1 MIFAGSSGGKK
12 RRCRP
17 GPPNRTARNSHAP
30 SPTWFAR
37 MTSFPAKIYAAANAL
52 RSPECSRWFSCKA
65 RPGSVAERSQE
76 RRIRLPAQAF
86 FERPHLGSPLQKT
99 PKTLPFSPEE
109 FAENAAG
116 NRFRR
121 DAGEGLQT
129 PPQIGASP
137 GPQPVASR
145 GRPEE
150 TQGIEDHR
158 STVWSRLEPGP
169 GVFGTAGYMCF
180 RMQIVRS
187 SWKL

>member
-1 MIFAGSSGGKK
+1 MIFAGLSGGKK

-17 GPPNRTARNSHAP
+17 GPPSRTARSSPAP

-37 MTSFPAKIYAAANAL
+37 TISLPAKIYAAANAL

-65 RPGSVAERSQE
+65 RPGCVASWSQG

-86 FERPHLGSPLQKT
+86 FERPHLGSPLQKPPNT
-99 PKTLPFSPEE
+99 FPFSPEE
-109 FAENAAG
+109 PEENAAG

-129 PPQIGASP
+129 PPQIGTSP

-169 GVFGTAGYMCF
+169 GVFGTAGYKCF